1 MIDVQQQID
10 AVARTVGSRVLDAG
24 DAHTVTISQVYDT
37 EIADLWDA
45 CTSAD
50 RIARWYLPV
59 AGDLREGGHFQLE
72 GNASGT
78 IERCDPPS
86 SFFATWEYG
95 GEVNW
100 IEVRLEP
107 VDDGTR
113 LEIEHI
119 VHVDD
124 ARWEEFGPGAV
135 GVGWD
140 LGIVGL
146 ALHLASGEPVDPAAG
161 AAWAASDGGR
171 SFIALSSDAWAGAR
185 IAAGA
190 DAAVARAAAART
202 TAAYTG
208 G

>member
-171 SFIALSSDAWAGAR
+171 SFIALSSDAWADAR